1 MIDRRVF
8 IATCGVAAVAGS
20 RRAMAQQSPLRRI
33 GYLSGLS
40 EADPGEQARIAA
52 FHLGLGEHGWR
63 VGESVAITYRFSDG
77 QLDRSRADA
86 AELLQQAPEVFLAI
100 ATVAVRALQ
109 EATRTI
115 PIVFAAVSDPVGDGF
130 VASIPAPG
138 GNITGFMN
146 FAPEV
151 GGKWVQLL
159 KEIAPRVARI
169 GVLFNPETAPG
180 RGAYFSSNI
189 ETMTRSQAVHWAPV
203 PVGAPGDI
211 DSAIAGIAREPGG
224 GLIVLPDSFTSVH
237 RLAIVAAANYHK
249 LPAIYPYRNFV
260 TAGGLVAYGLDR
272 TDPVRRAAAYVD
284 RILKGEK
291 PAELPVQ
298 APVKFEMAIN
308 ARTANV
314 LGLTIPPT
322 LIVSA
327 DEVIE

>member
-1 MIDRRVF
+1 M
-8 IATCGVAAVAGS
+8 
-20 RRAMAQQSPLRRI
+20 
-33 GYLSGLS
+33 
-40 EADPGEQARIAA
+40 
-52 FHLGLGEHGWR
+52 
-63 VGESVAITYRFSDG
+63 
-77 QLDRSRADA
+77 
-86 AELLQQAPEVFLAI
+86 
-100 ATVAVRALQ
+100 RALQ

-189 ETMTRSQAVHWAPV
+189 EIMTRSQAVRWAPV

-211 DSAIAGIAREPGG
+211 DGAIAGIAREPGG
-224 GLIVLPDSFTSVH
+224 GLIVLPDSFTSVY
-237 RLAIVAAANYHK
+237 RLAIVAAANHHK

-260 TAGGLVAYGLDR
+260 TAGGLVASGSTAPIR
-272 TDPVRRAAAYVD
+272 CGGRRPMSIASSRARSQPSCRCRPRSNSRWRSTRA
-284 RILKGEK
+284 
-291 PAELPVQ
+291 LPICW
-298 APVKFEMAIN
+298 ASPSH
-308 ARTANV
+308 
-314 LGLTIPPT
+314 PP
-322 LIVSA
+322 
-327 DEVIE
+327 